1 MSKSSKKVVEVV
13 IPEVTVENKVSR
25 TIKMTLYQND
35 VKFTFKLTTG
45 LELNSGTLAKV
56 TAILGG
62 KLLKVYESQTKIKT
76 LGGKNRIF
84 NVTKGAAW
92 LLNIDVIEENDN
104 YTLVGGVEFNI
115 AHLGT
120 ENAIESLVELV
131 DCNFVQSEVLLL
143 E

>member
-1 MSKSSKKVVEVV
+1 MKNSSKKVVEVV
-13 IPEVTVENKVSR
+13 VPEVSIGNKVTR
-25 TIKMTLYQND
+25 TVKMTLYQND
-35 VKFTFKLTTG
+35 VKFTFQLTTA
-45 LELNSGTLAKV
+45 LELNSTTLGKV
-56 TAILGG
+56 TAILGN
-62 KLLKVYESQTKIKT
+62 KLLNVYKAQTKIKT

-120 ENAIESLVELV
+120 ENAIDALVELV
-131 DCNFVQSEVLLL
+131 DCNFVQSEILLL